1 MCSLYSSR
9 SIKSRLA
16 QIHRNSL
23 ICCFCFDESVH
34 ESFVLFFSFSFFS
47 IFKTFRKFELIEPQL
62 SVLARFCVYCIIS
75 SLAKIDEDKEDEQNQ
90 TKKLKRSFNENE
102 TSKDDERPSKKPKV
116 DDSLLEI
123 LSDGTEKME
132 TTSNRDGDVN
142 VQSSSSTSTKS
153 PTKSPSSKSS
163 SKKQSTAEIPEPLN
177 GCLQNLFKTLYKLTF
192 SSDLTPKVLFVR
204 QFLIYL
210 HRCGG
215 ESILPVLNIFPSDLM
230 KNLLKIP
237 NDSTFNYDF
246 VLR

>member
-1 MCSLYSSR
+1 MCNNNNNTLSR
-9 SIKSRLA
+9 FQLFGSYQFIT
-16 QIHRNSL
+16 
-23 ICCFCFDESVH
+23 
-34 ESFVLFFSFSFFS
+34 FVLFSSFISENS
-47 IFKTFRKFELIEPQL
+47 RKFELIEPQL

-75 SLAKIDEDKEDEQNQ
+75 SLAKINEEKEDEQNQ
-90 TKKLKRSFNENE
+90 AKKLKRSLNENE
-102 TSKDDERPSKKPKV
+102 TSKDEERPPKKPKM

-123 LSDGTEKME
+123 LSDGTEKMDAS
-132 TTSNRDGDVN
+132 SNRDGDVN
-142 VQSSSSTSTKS
+142 FQSSSTKS

-163 SKKQSTAEIPEPLN
+163 AKKPSTTEIPEPLN
-177 GCLQNLFKTLYKLTF
+177 GCLQNLFKTLHKLTF

>member
-1 MCSLYSSR
+1 M
-9 SIKSRLA
+9 
-16 QIHRNSL
+16 
-23 ICCFCFDESVH
+23 
-34 ESFVLFFSFSFFS
+34 
-47 IFKTFRKFELIEPQL
+47 
-62 SVLARFCVYCIIS
+62 ARFCVYCIIS
-75 SLAKIDEDKEDEQNQ
+75 SLAKINEEREDEQAQ
-90 TKKLKRSFNENE
+90 AKKLKRSLNENE
-102 TSKDDERPSKKPKV
+102 ASKDDERPTKKPKM

-123 LSDGTEKME
+123 LSDGTEKMD
-132 TTSNRDGDVN
+132 TASNRDGDAN
-142 VQSSSSTSTKS
+142 LQSSSAKS

-163 SKKQSTAEIPEPLN
+163 GKKPSTAELPEPLN

>member
-1 MCSLYSSR
+1 M
-9 SIKSRLA
+9 
-16 QIHRNSL
+16 
-23 ICCFCFDESVH
+23 
-34 ESFVLFFSFSFFS
+34 FFSLFQK
-47 IFKTFRKFELIEPQL
+47 KTSRKFELIEPQL

-75 SLAKIDEDKEDEQNQ
+75 SLAKIEEEKEDEQNQ
-90 TKKLKRSFNENE
+90 SKKLKRSLNENE
-102 TSKDDERPSKKPKV
+102 TTSKDDERPSKKPKM

-132 TTSNRDGDVN
+132 TSSNQDAN
-142 VQSSSSTSTKS
+142 LQSSSSSSSSAKS

-163 SKKQSTAEIPEPLN
+163 SAKKSSTAEIPEPLN

>member
-1 MCSLYSSR
+1 MNNL
-9 SIKSRLA
+9 LFV
-16 QIHRNSL
+16 L
-23 ICCFCFDESVH
+23 IC
-34 ESFVLFFSFSFFS
+34 LGN
-47 IFKTFRKFELIEPQL
+47 FRKFELIEPQL

-75 SLAKIDEDKEDEQNQ
+75 SLAKDEEKKHEQNQ
-90 TKKLKRSFNENE
+90 TNNREKKQQDSKLKRTINENE
-102 TSKDDERPSKKPKV
+102 TSKDDERPQKKPKM

-132 TTSNRDGDVN
+132 TSSIRDGDVN
-142 VQSSSSTSTKS
+142 LLSSSSSSSSKS
-153 PTKSPSSKSS
+153 PSKSPSSKKPS
-163 SKKQSTAEIPEPLN
+163 AVEIQEPLN
-177 GCLQNLFKTLYKLTF
+177 SCLQNLFKTLHKLTF

-215 ESILPVLNIFPSDLM
+215 ESILSVLNIFPADLM